1 MVTYK
6 RKKVGKYRGG
16 STHGGGARKK
26 RRGAGSRGG
35 RGNAG
40 SGKRAGHMMTYYAK
54 VGHLLGRHGFTSKSR
69 SNVKAVNVSYFTSNR
84 VAKLVKEGK
93 AHKEGTV
100 YSIDLAALGYNKL
113 LGTGTTPV
121 KLKLTVATCSASAAE
136 KVEAAGGEVI
146 TTSSSESA
154 EETEKQA

>member
-40 SGKRAGHMMTYYAK
+40 SGKRAGHMRMRYVKA
-54 VGHLLGRHGFTSKSR
+54 GHILGKHGFTSKNVSV
-69 SNVKAVNVSYFTSNR
+69 VKAVNLSYFTSDR
-84 VAKLVKEGK
+84 VAKLVKQGK
-93 AHKEGTV
+93 AHKEGNV
-100 YSIDLAALGYNKL
+100 YAINLAELGYNKL
-113 LGTGTTPV
+113 LGTGTTSV
-121 KLKLTVATCSASAAE
+121 KLKLTVESCSAGVAE
-136 KVEAAGGEVI
+136 KISESGGEVI
-146 TTSSSESA
+146 TTSSDSTSA
-154 EETEKQA
+154 AE

>member
-40 SGKRAGHMMTYYAK
+40 SGKRAGHMKMRYVKA
-54 VGHLLGRHGFTSKSR
+54 GHILGKHGFTSKSR
-69 SNVKAVNVSYFTSNR
+69 TVVNAVNLSYFTSDR
-84 VAKLVKEGK
+84 IAKLVKEGK

-100 YSIDLAALGYNKL
+100 YAIDLAGLGYNKL
-113 LGTGTTPV
+113 LGTGTTLV
-121 KLKLTVATCSASAAE
+121 KLKLTVESCSASAAE
-136 KVEAAGGEVI
+136 KVAAAGGEVV
-146 TTSSSESA
+146 TASASETK
-154 EETEKQA
+154 EQA

>member
-40 SGKRAGHMMTYYAK
+40 SGKRAGHMKMKYVKA
-54 VGHLLGRHGFTSKSR
+54 GHILGRHGFTSKSR
-69 SNVKAVNVSYFTSNR
+69 TVVKAVNLGYFTADR

-100 YSIDLAALGYNKL
+100 YAIDLAKLGYTKL
-113 LGTGTTPV
+113 LGTGTTSA
-121 KLKLTVATCSASAAE
+121 KLKLTVKSCSAGAAE
-136 KVEAAGGEVI
+136 KVAAAGGEVV
-146 TTSSSESA
+146 TAAGSGSE
-154 EETEKQA
+154 EN

>member
-40 SGKRAGHMMTYYAK
+40 SGKRAGHMKMKYVKA
-54 VGHLLGRHGFTSKSR
+54 GHILGRHGFTSK
-69 SNVKAVNVSYFTSNR
+69 NVTVVKAVNVGYFTSDR
-84 VAKLVKEGK
+84 VAKLVKQGK
-93 AHKEGTV
+93 AHKEGNV
-100 YSIDLAALGYNKL
+100 YALDLAGLGYTKL

-121 KLKLTVATCSASAAE
+121 KLKLTVESCSASAAE
-136 KVEAAGGEVI
+136 KVAAAGGEVI
-146 TTSSSESA
+146 TTSA
-154 EETEKQA
+154 PEENKKQA

>member
-6 RKKVGKYRGG
+6 RKKVSKYRGG

-40 SGKRAGHMMTYYAK
+40 SGKRAGHMKMKHVKA
-54 VGHLLGRHGFTSKSR
+54 GHILGKHGFTSKNR
-69 SNVKAVNVSYFTSNR
+69 TVVKAINLAYFTSER
-84 VAKLVKEGK
+84 VESLVKQGK
-93 AHKEGTV
+93 AHKEGNV
-100 YSIDLAALGYNKL
+100 YAIDLAGMGYNKL

-121 KLKLTVATCSASAAE
+121 KLKLTVESCSAGAAE
-136 KVEAAGGEVI
+136 KVAAAGGEVI
-146 TTSSSESA
+146 TTSTP
-154 EETEKQA
+154 EETEEQA

>member
-40 SGKRAGHMMTYYAK
+40 SGKRAGHMRMRYVKA
-54 VGHLLGRHGFTSKSR
+54 GHILGKHGFTSKNVSV
-69 SNVKAVNVSYFTSNR
+69 VKAVNLSYFTSDR
-84 VAKLVKEGK
+84 VAKLVKQGK
-93 AHKEGTV
+93 AHKEGNV
-100 YSIDLAALGYNKL
+100 YAIDLAALGYNKL

-121 KLKLTVATCSASAAE
+121 KLKLTVESSSASAAE
-136 KVEAAGGEVI
+136 KIAAAGGEVI
-146 TTSSSESA
+146 VSDSKA
-154 EETEKQA
+154 GETKEQA

>member
-40 SGKRAGHMMTYYAK
+40 SGKRAGHMKMRYVKA
-54 VGHLLGRHGFTSKSR
+54 GHILGKHGFTSK
-69 SNVKAVNVSYFTSNR
+69 NKTLVNAVNLGYFTSSR
-84 VAKLVKEGK
+84 VQKLVGQGK
-93 AHKEGTV
+93 AHKEGNV
-100 YSIDLAALGYNKL
+100 YAIDLAELGFNKL
-113 LGTGTTPV
+113 LGTGTTLV
-121 KLKLTVATCSASAAE
+121 KLKLTVELCSASAAE
-136 KVEAAGGEVI
+136 KVAAAGGEVV
-146 TTSSSESA
+146 TASA
-154 EETEKQA
+154 PETKEQA

>member
-40 SGKRAGHMMTYYAK
+40 SGKRAGHMKMRYVKA
-54 VGHLLGRHGFTSKSR
+54 GHILGKHGFTSKSR
-69 SNVKAVNVSYFTSNR
+69 TVVNAVNLSYFTSDR
-84 VAKLVKEGK
+84 IAKLVKEGK

-100 YSIDLAALGYNKL
+100 YAIDLAGLGYNKL
-113 LGTGTTPV
+113 LGTGTTLV
-121 KLKLTVATCSASAAE
+121 KLKLTVESCSASAAE
-136 KVEAAGGEVI
+136 KVAAAGGEVV
-146 TTSSSESA
+146 TASA
-154 EETEKQA
+154 PETKEQA

>member
-40 SGKRAGHMMTYYAK
+40 SGKRAGHMKMKYVKA
-54 VGHLLGRHGFTSKSR
+54 GHILGSHGFTSKSR
-69 SNVKAVNVSYFTSNR
+69 TIVNAVNLSYFTAER
-84 VAKLVKEGK
+84 VQKLVEQGK
-93 AHKEGTV
+93 AHKVTNGF
-100 YSIDLAALGYNKL
+100 SIDLAGLGFNKL
-113 LGTGTTPV
+113 LGTGITSL
-121 KLKLTVATCSASAAE
+121 KLKLTVKLCSAHAAE
-136 KVEAAGGEVI
+136 KVKAAGGEV
-146 TTSSSESA
+146 TTTA
-154 EETEKQA
+154 

>member
-6 RKKVGKYRGG
+6 RKKVTKYRGG

-40 SGKRAGHMMTYYAK
+40 SGKRAGHMKMKYVKA
-54 VGHLLGRHGFTSKSR
+54 GHILGRHGFTSKSR
-69 SNVKAVNVSYFTSNR
+69 TVVRAVNLSYFTSDR

-93 AHKEGTV
+93 AHKEGNV
-100 YSIDLAALGYNKL
+100 YAIDLAGLGFNKL

-121 KLKLTVATCSASAAE
+121 TLKLTVESCSASAAE
-136 KVEAAGGEVI
+136 KVAAVGGKVI
-146 TTSSSESA
+146 TASLSAA
-154 EETEKQA
+154 EETKEQA

>member
-35 RGNAG
+35 RGRAG
-40 SGKRAGHMMTYYAK
+40 SGKRAGHMITRYAK
-54 VGHLLGRHGFTSKSR
+54 EGTTIGKHGFISKSR
-69 SNVKAVNVSYFTSNR
+69 SSVKAVNVSYFTSDR

-93 AHKEGTV
+93 AHKEGNA
-100 YSIDLAALGYNKL
+100 YSVDLAALGYNKL

-136 KVEAAGGEVI
+136 KVEAAGGEVV
-146 TTSSSESA
+146 TTSSG
-154 EETEKQA
+154 

>member
-40 SGKRAGHMMTYYAK
+40 SGKRAGHMKMKYVKA
-54 VGHLLGRHGFTSKSR
+54 GHILGKHGFTSKSR
-69 SNVKAVNVSYFTSNR
+69 TVVKAVNLGYFTSDR
-84 VAKLVKEGK
+84 VAKLVKQGK
-93 AHKEGTV
+93 AHKEGNV
-100 YSIDLAALGYNKL
+100 YALDLAELGYTKL
-113 LGTGTTPV
+113 IGTGTTSV
-121 KLKLTVATCSASAAE
+121 KLKLTVGSCSAGAAE
-136 KVEAAGGEVI
+136 KVAAGGGEVI
-146 TTSSSESA
+146 TASDSA
-154 EETEKQA
+154 GETKEQA